1 MRMKQKVEAV
11 KSRPNPK
18 KRNID
23 EDEEIDSDLE
33 DNDNDQERGPQA
45 VKNDPFFRG
54 AEEEDG
60 DAEMNETVEEKR
72 LKMAKQLL
80 NEIGAGGATGE
91 FFENLYSK
99 ADAEAEI
106 MGNDDDML
114 ARRLKYQ
121 ILEKKGKL
129 FYNIAEDYVGA
140 GEFQS
145 VFLKGHKKAITA
157 LEWSKDNKQIFTASK
172 DCSLIQCKTLMLSY
186 FLIRGL
192 GKLEK
197 THFQRRKAQ

>member
-1 MRMKQKVEAV
+1 MKQKVDAV
-11 KSRPNPK
+11 KSAGRPNPK

-54 AEEEDG
+54 ADEEDA
-60 DAEMNETVEEKR
+60 DAEVNETVEEKR

-91 FFENLYSK
+91 FFDNLYSK
-99 ADAEAEI
+99 ADVEAEI

-129 FYNIAEDYVGA
+129 FYNMADEYVGN

-172 DCSLIQCKTLMLSY
+172 DCNLIQCKIMAYVLKFY
-186 FLIRGL
+186 FRGF
-192 GKLEK
+192 GELEE
-197 THFQRRKAQ
+197 TYL